1 MGSTIK
7 FAIDGD
13 NYIHIDD
20 AVGGKEYQCPDPNCG
35 GALIVKADP
44 KGTNRIFKMSKHFA
58 HLSHPDHDIRATG
71 MTILHDM
78 ASKFIAES
86 KGLMVE
92 EVYAFS
98 NYRSDAGDASK
109 NIYYEVIVTHDFL
122 NTDKDDFIKSN
133 IRKTFAIEVDGLK
146 VRSSILDNY
155 NFDVYRVELGRPS
168 DDEIARIVST
178 PKELEH
184 YISKKTIK
192 YNSVVIRD
200 DLRVAG
206 YKARLEYIKLQEA
219 KLAEHARQ
227 NEINRLK
234 REAKER
240 TERELQRELSD
251 VAWQN
256 WLNDERNKRDL
267 ERVENDRKWNEDRV
281 ENDRKF
287 RELVKEYEMKK
298 IALIEA
304 QNTHKEYLINYW
316 KETLERDYSRLFV
329 NNPKWSE
336 A

>member
-7 FAIDGD
+7 FAIAGD
-13 NYIHIDD
+13 KYIHIDD
-20 AVGGKEYQCPDPNCG
+20 AIGGMEYQCPDPNCG

-44 KGTNRIFKMSKHFA
+44 KGTNRVFKMSKHFA

-71 MTILHDM
+71 MTILHEV

-86 KGLMVE
+86 KCLIPE
-92 EVYAFS
+92 ELYALS
-98 NYRSDAGDASK
+98 KYRSDAGDASK

-133 IRKTFAIEVDGLK
+133 IRKTFAIHVDGLK

-178 PKELEH
+178 HSELEQF
-184 YISKKTIK
+184 INKKTIK
-192 YNSVVIRD
+192 YNNVVIRD

-206 YKARLEYIKLQEA
+206 YKARLEQIKLQEA

-240 TERELQRELSD
+240 TEREIQIELSD

-256 WLNDERNKRDL
+256 NLDDERKKKDEKRL
-267 ERVENDRKWNEDRV
+267 ESDRKWKEQ
-281 ENDRKF
+281 
-287 RELVKEYEMKK
+287 VKELEMKK
-298 IALIEA
+298 LALIEA

-316 KETLERDYSRLFV
+316 KETLERDYGRLFV
-329 NNPKWSE
+329 NNPKWSAE
-336 A
+336 